1 LLWTYGCRFS
11 SGIELAPF
19 VTSSSLLRKS
29 WNVIASRHVDFIS
42 NVGVGLSWKV
52 YKEPNTDVT
61 IVAFEVTPSDSYNL
75 QSQLVSSTQLKD
87 KNFLHFEFLCTNLN
101 SCVSLNNTAVSL
113 FCENY
118 QRLNLLKSEVHLFL
132 TVDICL

>member
-1 LLWTYGCRFS
+1 
-11 SGIELAPF
+11 

-29 WNVIASRHVDFIS
+29 WNVITSRHVDI
-42 NVGVGLSWKV
+42 GVGLSWKV

-61 IVAFEVTPSDSYNL
+61 IIAFETIPSDSFNL
-75 QSQLVSSTQLKD
+75 QSQLVSSTQLKE
-87 KNFLHFEFLCTNLN
+87 KNFLHFEFLCTKAN